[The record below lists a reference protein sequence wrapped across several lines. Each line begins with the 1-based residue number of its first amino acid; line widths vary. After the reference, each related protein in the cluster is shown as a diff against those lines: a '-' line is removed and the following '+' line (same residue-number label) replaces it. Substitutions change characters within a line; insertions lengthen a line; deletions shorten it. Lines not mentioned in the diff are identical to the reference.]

1 MVGAAHSMHST
12 EPGEMSVAAMTVS
25 VYLPRTF
32 RRNLFFAF
40 ASLAPAMRRI
50 RSYVSYYS
58 LCKCSRIGIDEPYF
72 ITELNEMSGRQCRF
86 DDDVRPALPRC
97 AHLRIDV
104 FPDCR
109 VDDAVDL

>member
-32 RRNLFFAF
+32 RRNLFFTF

-50 RSYVSYYS
+50 RCYVSYYPS
-58 LCKCSRIGIDEPYF
+58 CKCSLIVVSVSSRLPELSITKSAIAAYSSSGIWAWIIARAFSSE
-72 ITELNEMSGRQCRF
+72 
-86 DDDVRPALPRC
+86 
-97 AHLRIDV
+97 
-104 FPDCR
+104 
-109 VDDAVDL
+109 